1 MARADERLMDWLR
14 DAHDMEKQAETFL
27 QFLADRIDFPAL
39 KEELSRHCELTRN
52 QAGRIRA
59 CIERRG
65 GDTALL
71 AGLASRAV
79 AGGTETGASPAGSL
93 AEEQA
98 IKSILASF
106 IFNHIKRMEVAAY
119 AMLIAAADDVGD
131 RETAKVCG
139 EILAEEQA
147 MASRV
152 GKRLPPMLA

>member
-1 MARADERLMDWLR
+1 MARAAERLAAERLADERLMDWLC

-52 QAGRIRA
+52 QAGR
-59 CIERRG
+59 
-65 GDTALL
+65 
-71 AGLASRAV
+71 
-79 AGGTETGASPAGSL
+79 
-93 AEEQA
+93 
-98 IKSILASF
+98 ILASF